1 MKFANM
7 SKQNGK
13 VSLWLAIPL
22 TLIGV
27 LILVY
32 LLFANVLLKNLA
44 EDALSQANGAEVNI
58 ASLSHSLFPFGLQLE
73 EVEVTDNAVPSRNK
87 IEILKAKA
95 DVSFSALL
103 QSKLHVDELIIDELS
118 FGTARQ
124 SAGFV
129 LEKAPSEGFKF
140 PTIQDLPSVD
150 EVLATTPLKTTQAI
164 AQAKDVFNKYE
175 APLKEQA
182 AALPS
187 KEQLKDYEAQMKA
200 LKETDYKDPV
210 KLLEAK
216 KAFDKLKE
224 KIKVDLANAKQLKE
238 TANQAKAE
246 LSTSTATLKQA
257 PIDDY
262 ELLKGLVA
270 GEEAA
275 ISQVTQHLFG
285 DKAQLYTQGLLI
297 AIDALKQT
305 GETTPDSIEV
315 DTSGLPKVWIKDAKI
330 SVNLA
335 DQLIQS
341 DWSNITENHALVGKA
356 TEFVM
361 KSKGIQ
367 NNKNLSLVGDFEI
380 SDGLVNSK
388 QSWDIA
394 GLALSAVELV
404 PQEAK
409 QSLTAMIESAVVAS
423 QGSLTINANELS
435 GNSQFDFQNLVL
447 EAQGQSE
454 LTQSIAELITNVSE
468 LGLQTDFDGSLLAP
482 RVSVSSD
489 LDKMLVNALTASF
502 KEGNNPA
509 LNELTQK
516 LNAKI
521 SEQLGE
527 SGTQL
532 ASVENILAAVN
543 GDTDSLNNLLK
554 QELNN
559 VVDEKKAELLNK
571 LKDKLFKP

>member
-1 MKFANM
+1 MKLASM

-13 VSLWLAIPL
+13 ISLWLTIPMGL
-22 TLIGV
+22 FAALIVG
-27 LILVY
+27 Y
-32 LLFANVLLKNLA
+32 LLFANVILKNMA
-44 EDALSQANGAEVNI
+44 ADALTQANGAEVNI
-58 ASLSHSLFPFGLQLE
+58 ASLSHSLFPFGLELE
-73 EVEVTDNAVPSRNK
+73 EIQVTDNAVPTRNK

-95 DVSFSALL
+95 DVSFSSLL
-103 QSKLHVDELIIDELS
+103 KSKLHVDELIVDELS
-118 FGTARQ
+118 FGTPRQ
-124 SAGFV
+124 SAGFI
-129 LEKAPSEGFKF
+129 LEQVPSEGFKF
-140 PTIQDLPSVD
+140 PSVQDLPSVD
-150 EVLATTPLKTTQAI
+150 EVLENTPLKTTKAI
-164 AQAKDVFNKYE
+164 AQAKQVFGKYE

-187 KEQLKDYEAQMKA
+187 KEQLKDYQAQMKA
-200 LKETDYKDPV
+200 LKEIDYKDPV

-216 KAFDKLKE
+216 KTFDELKD

-238 TANQAKAE
+238 TASQAKAE
-246 LSTSTATLKQA
+246 LSASTATLKQA

-275 ISQVTQHLFG
+275 IGQVTQHLFG

-297 AIDALKQT
+297 AIDALKKT
-305 GETTPDSIEV
+305 SEATPEETEV
-315 DTSGLPKVWIKDAKI
+315 DNSGLPNVWIKDAKI

-341 DWSNITENHALVGKA
+341 DWSNITENHVLVGQA
-356 TEFVM
+356 TEFMM
-361 KSKGIQ
+361 KSVGVQTDKS
-367 NNKNLSLVGDFEI
+367 LSLIGDFKI
-380 SDGLVNSK
+380 VDGLVNSK
-388 QSWDIA
+388 QNWDIA

-404 PQEAK
+404 PQEAQ
-409 QSLTAMIESAVVAS
+409 QSLTAMIKSALVDS
-423 QGSLTINANELS
+423 QGSLNINANQLS
-435 GNSQFDFQNLVL
+435 GSSQFDFEKLVL

-454 LTQSIAELITNVSE
+454 LTQSIAEIMTNINK
-468 LGLQTDFDGSLLAP
+468 LGLQTYFDGSLLAP
-482 RVSVSSD
+482 SVSVSSD
-489 LDKMLVNALTASF
+489 LDKKVVNALKASF

-509 LNELTQK
+509 LNELKQK
-516 LNAKI
+516 LNAKV

-527 SGTQL
+527 SGSQL

-559 VVDEKKAELLNK
+559 VVDKKKDELLNK